1 MKGFTLVEMLVV
13 VLILGILVSVSVP
26 QYQKA
31 VARVKYGN
39 LRSYVEQIYKAER
52 MYYLA
57 NGTFTQNWE
66 ELDISFS
73 GFQNGVSGPDG
84 EFYNFSPNPEVFSTY
99 RKDKTELIIGK
110 EPFLTVIGTDDTLPA
125 DFRIMFIPWLLDGK
139 GFFARGC
146 SFTTAEVDAQAA
158 KEGARF
164 CKAMGARQEGSE
176 WWSF

>member
-57 NGTFTQNWE
+57 TGTFTPNWE
-66 ELDISFS
+66 DLDISFS
-73 GFQNGVSGPDG
+73 GFQNGLSGSNG
-84 EFYNFSPNPEVFSTY
+84 EFYNFSPNPEIISTY
-99 RKDKTELIIGK
+99 RKNKTDLIIIT
-110 EPFLTVIGTDDTLPA
+110 EPFLTVLGTDDTLPA
-125 DFRIMFIPWLLDGK
+125 DFRIVFIPWLFDGK
-139 GFFARGC
+139 SVRGC
-146 SFTTAEVDAQAA
+146 FFTTAEVDAQAA
-158 KEGARF
+158 KEGAQF
-164 CKAMGARQEGSE
+164 CKAMGARQEESG
-176 WWSF
+176 WWIF

>member
-39 LRSYVEQIYKAER
+39 LRSYVEQ

>member
-139 GFFARGC
+139 GLFVREC
-146 SFTTAEVDAQAA
+146 SFTAPEVDAQEA
-158 KEGARF
+158 KEGAQF
-164 CKAMGARQEGSE
+164 CKTIGARQDESE
-176 WWSF
+176 WWVF

>member
-39 LRSYVEQIYKAER
+39 LRSYVEQIYKAEQ

-110 EPFLTVIGTDDTLPA
+110 EPFLMIIGDDDTLPA
-125 DFRIMFIPWLLDGK
+125 SFQIMFIPWLLDGK
-139 GFFARGC
+139 GLFVRAC
-146 SFTTAEVDAQAA
+146 YFTAPEVDAQEA
-158 KEGARF
+158 KEGAKF
-164 CKAMGARQEGSE
+164 CKTIGARQNESE
-176 WWSF
+176 AWIF

>member
-57 NGTFTQNWE
+57 NGTFTPNWE
-66 ELDISFS
+66 DLDISFS
-73 GFQNGVSGPDG
+73 GFQNGVSGSNG
-84 EFYNFSPNPEVFSTY
+84 EFHNFSPNPEIISTY
-99 RKDKTELIIGK
+99 
-110 EPFLTVIGTDDTLPA
+110 
-125 DFRIMFIPWLLDGK
+125 
-139 GFFARGC
+139 
-146 SFTTAEVDAQAA
+146 
-158 KEGARF
+158 
-164 CKAMGARQEGSE
+164 
-176 WWSF
+176 

>member
-57 NGTFTQNWE
+57 NGTFTMRVRMWMT
-66 ELDISFS
+66 S
-73 GFQNGVSGPDG
+73 GHFAPMYWN
-84 EFYNFSPNPEVFSTY
+84 
-99 RKDKTELIIGK
+99 
-110 EPFLTVIGTDDTLPA
+110 
-125 DFRIMFIPWLLDGK
+125 
-139 GFFARGC
+139 ARGRTPC
-146 SFTTAEVDAQAA
+146 GIPGSK
-158 KEGARF
+158 KE
-164 CKAMGARQEGSE
+164 K
-176 WWSF
+176 